1 MLSLLSVVFHFAAL
15 AADPH
20 WTCELEH
27 RDPGIAGTYYM
38 YCSQMS
44 PDGVELIDVG
54 HFISDAKAARLA
66 KAAKQP

>member
-1 MLSLLSVVFHFAAL
+1 MFSLLSAVLQFAIHT
-15 AADPH
+15 ADPH
-20 WTCELEH
+20 WTCELSH
-27 RDPGIAGTYYM
+27 RDPGVAGTFYL

-54 HFISDAKAARLA
+54 RFISDAKAAKLA